1 MADKK
6 ITALTEN
13 TALASTDLFHVVD
26 SPSSNPS
33 NQKVTVNTVFM
44 SIPAPLAF
52 SSVEAVT
59 TDTAYSLT
67 AAITNT
73 GSGTVAIANT
83 LAAGAVGQFKFITSV
98 TDENSVI
105 TPVATGGAYT
115 QFTMTNIGETATLLY
130 HTTTV
135 TGWYAMSFANG
146 AAAAADGGSTII
158 KA

>member
-59 TDTAYSLT
+59 TTTADSVT

-83 LAAGAVGQFKFITSV
+83 LAAGSVGQFKFITSV

-115 QFTMTNIGETATLLY
+115 TITMTNIGETATLLY

>member
-59 TDTAYSLT
+59 TTTAYSVT

-83 LAAGAVGQFKFITSV
+83 LAAGSVGQFKFIKSV

-115 QFTMTNIGETATLLY
+115 TITMTNIGETATLLY

>member
-13 TALASTDLFHVVD
+13 SALASTDLFHIVD

-44 SIPAPLAF
+44 SVPAPLAF
-52 SSVEAVT
+52 SSIEAVST
-59 TDTAYSLT
+59 ATAYSLT
-67 AAITNT
+67 AAITAT
-73 GSGTVAIANT
+73 GPATALAMT
-83 LAAGAVGQFKFITSV
+83 LAAGAVGQFKFITQTTNAKS
-98 TDENSVI
+98 TL
-105 TPVATGGAYT
+105 TPAATGGAFIT
-115 QFTMTNIGETATLLY
+115 IATVNIGEAYTLLY

-135 TGWYAMSFANG
+135 AGWYNISAANG
-146 AAAAADGGSTII
+146 AGAAADGGSTII

>member
-13 TALASTDLFHVVD
+13 SALASADLFHIVD

-44 SIPAPLAF
+44 SVPAPLAF
-52 SSVEAVT
+52 SSIEAVST
-59 TDTAYSLT
+59 ATAYSLT
-67 AAITNT
+67 AAITAT
-73 GSGTVAIANT
+73 GPATALAMT
-83 LAAGAVGQFKFITSV
+83 LAAGAVGQFKFITQTTNAKS
-98 TDENSVI
+98 TL
-105 TPVATGGAYT
+105 TPAATGGAMIT
-115 QFTMTNIGETATLLY
+115 IATVNIGEAYTLLY

-135 TGWYAMSFANG
+135 AGWYSISCSNG
-146 AAAAADGGSTII
+146 AGAAADGGSTVI